1 MEFLHCHRFHLLRY
15 LISVLTYRNGCE
27 CWTIS
32 AQMEER
38 LKAAE
43 MWFLRRMLR
52 ISYTEHVTN
61 EAVLCRANTE
71 RKLTKIIR
79 RRQLEFLGHVMRKEG
94 LEELILNGKIQGTR
108 GRGRPR
114 QTYMESLCNWMRTQ
128 LPENEVASMT
138 VLNILRATKDRHQWR
153 TMIAYVLNGHGT

>member
-1 MEFLHCHRFHLLRY
+1 MDTKKRVLECY
-15 LISVLTYRNGCE
+15 VISVPTYGCE

-61 EAVLCRANTE
+61 EAVLCRANSE
-71 RKLTKIIR
+71 RK
-79 RRQLEFLGHVMRKEG
+79 F
-94 LEELILNGKIQGTR
+94 
-108 GRGRPR
+108 
-114 QTYMESLCNWMRTQ
+114 
-128 LPENEVASMT
+128 
-138 VLNILRATKDRHQWR
+138 
-153 TMIAYVLNGHGT
+153 